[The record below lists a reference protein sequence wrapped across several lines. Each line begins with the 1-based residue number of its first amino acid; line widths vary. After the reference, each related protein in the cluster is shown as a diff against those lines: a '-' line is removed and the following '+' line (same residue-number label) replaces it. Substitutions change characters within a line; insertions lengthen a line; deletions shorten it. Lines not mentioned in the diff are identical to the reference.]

1 MNIKPNI
8 IVVDDEPQ
16 IRKILRITL
25 ESNDYKVTTAENAE
39 QATVV
44 IGTMHPSLILLDL
57 GLPDKDGLSFLKE
70 LREWCSVP
78 IIILSVRNSEED
90 IVAALDLGA
99 DDYITKPFNTS
110 ELLARIRAN
119 LRKAQMPQETVFRNS
134 YLSID
139 FASHLVLKHNDEV
152 KLTNTEYSLLLLF
165 VKNIGKVLTH
175 RYILKEIWGP
185 SYVEHTQYLRVFV
198 GQLRKKIEDEDAESK
213 MIVTESGV
221 GYRMQML
228 KESAQPD

>member
-1 MNIKPNI
+1 MDIKPNI

-25 ESNDYKVTTAENAE
+25 ESNDYKVVTAENAE
-39 QATVV
+39 QAVV
-44 IGTMHPSLILLDL
+44 AAGTSHPNLILLDL
-57 GLPDKDGLSFLKE
+57 GLPDKDGLLLLKE

-90 IVAALDLGA
+90 IVTALDSGA
-99 DDYITKPFNTS
+99 DDYITKPFNTY

-119 LRKAQMPQETVFRNS
+119 LRKAQTPQETVFKNL
-134 YLSID
+134 YLAID
-139 FASHLVLKHNDEV
+139 FASHVVLKHDEEV
-152 KLTNTEYSLLLLF
+152 KLTNIEYSLLLLF

-185 SYVEHTQYLRVFV
+185 SYVEHTQYLRVFI
-198 GQLRKKIEDEDAESK
+198 GQLRKKIEDEDSDSK

-228 KESAQPD
+228 KES

>member
-1 MNIKPNI
+1 MELKSNI
-8 IVVDDEPQ
+8 IVIDDEPQ

-25 ESNDYKVTTAENAE
+25 ESNDYKVFTAENAE
-39 QATVV
+39 QAIVTA
-44 IGTMHPSLILLDL
+44 GTSHPNLILLDL
-57 GLPDKDGLSFLKE
+57 GLPDRDGLELLKE
-70 LREWCSVP
+70 LRTWCSVP

-90 IVAALDLGA
+90 IVTALDSGA
-99 DDYITKPFNTS
+99 DDYITKPFNTF

-119 LRKAQMPQETVFRNS
+119 LRKVLLPLESIFINS
-134 YLSID
+134 YLTIN
-139 FASHLVLKHNDEV
+139 FVSHIVTRHNVEV
-152 KLTNTEYSLLLLF
+152 KLTKIEYSLLSLF

-185 SYVEHTQYLRVFV
+185 SYIEHTQYLRVFI
-198 GQLRKKIEDEDAESK
+198 GQLRKKIEDEDSEVK

-228 KESAQPD
+228 KEN